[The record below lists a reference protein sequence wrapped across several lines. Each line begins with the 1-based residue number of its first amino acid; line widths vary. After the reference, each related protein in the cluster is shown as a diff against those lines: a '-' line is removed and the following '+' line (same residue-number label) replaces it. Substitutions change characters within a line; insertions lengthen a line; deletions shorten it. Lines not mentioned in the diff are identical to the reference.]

1 MLSRQHNFYQQFLQL
16 IDAAIICL
24 SLWLAHAIRFYLLNQ
39 VDWLGDYPLAPQFN
53 NCYWMM
59 ALALPL
65 GPLALEYVGVYQTR
79 ALSDLPREIGR
90 ILIAMLIVLVAIF
103 TCITVLRIPQVDIS
117 RAALGIFFILSSA
130 LLGLRSFLFLL
141 WLQQRGTRTHLRQ
154 YILLCGVASDRQSWK
169 DRFFAQPGKNFDIR
183 AEFDLGEEGLKR
195 FIDTLHDE
203 TIDIVVFSLNETIL
217 PQVREAL
224 LACEAEGVEAWISAD
239 FIQTL
244 FTHVQFDQF
253 AGQPLLI
260 YRTAPAISY
269 GLVAKRVID
278 VIGASV
284 LLVLVSP
291 FMALGA
297 IIIRATSPGPIIF
310 SQARSGL
317 HGRPFRMYKFRSMV
331 TNAEQARAELESMN
345 EMSGPV
351 FKVKNDPRITPFG
364 RWMRMTSFDE
374 LPQLWN
380 VLRGE
385 MSLVGPRPLPLY
397 ETASFVDL
405 TQRRRMSMRPGLT
418 CLWQVRGRNEI
429 TDFKDW
435 VRLDLEYIDRWSL
448 GLDIGILVR
457 TVPVVLFGS
466 GAK

>member
-16 IDAAIICL
+16 IDAALICA
-24 SLWLAHAIRFYLLNQ
+24 SLWAGHALRFYLLNR

-53 NCYWMM
+53 NCYWMI

-65 GPLALEYVGVYQTR
+65 GPLALEYMGIYQTR
-79 ALSDLPREIGR
+79 TLGEFPREVGR
-90 ILIAMLIVLVAIF
+90 IILALLIVLMAIF
-103 TCITVLRIPQVDIS
+103 TCITVLRIPQIDIS
-117 RAALGIFFILSSA
+117 RAALGLFFALATVLLS
-130 LLGLRSFLFLL
+130 LRSVIFLL
-141 WLQQRGTRTHLRQ
+141 WLQQRGARVHLRQ
-154 YILLCGVASDRQSWK
+154 YILLCGMEKDRQSWK
-169 DRFFAQPGKNFDIR
+169 DRFLAQPGKNFEIR
-183 AEFDLGEEGLKR
+183 AEFDLSREGLKR

-203 TIDIVVFSLNETIL
+203 MIDIVVFSLHETIL

-269 GLVAKRVID
+269 GLVAKRIID
-278 VIGASV
+278 VIGASAV
-284 LLVLVSP
+284 LLIVSLPMVIGALV
-291 FMALGA
+291 
-297 IIIRATSPGPIIF
+297 IRLTSPGPIIF

-345 EMSGPV
+345 EMTGPV
-351 FKVKNDPRITPFG
+351 FKLKNDPRVTRVG
-364 RWMRMTSFDE
+364 RWMRKTSFDE

-380 VLRGE
+380 ILRGE

-418 CLWQVRGRNEI
+418 CLWQVRGRNQI

-435 VRLDLEYIDRWSL
+435 VRLDLEYIDRWSPW
-448 GLDIGILVR
+448 LDIEILFR

>member
-1 MLSRQHNFYQQFLQL
+1 MG
-16 IDAAIICL
+16 
-24 SLWLAHAIRFYLLNQ
+24 LL
-39 VDWLGDYPLAPQFN
+39 
-53 NCYWMM
+53 
-59 ALALPL
+59 
-65 GPLALEYVGVYQTR
+65 
-79 ALSDLPREIGR
+79 
-90 ILIAMLIVLVAIF
+90 LVAIF

-117 RAALGIFFILSSA
+117 RAALGIFFVLSST
-130 LLGLRSFLFLL
+130 LLTLRCAIFLM
-141 WLQQRGTRTHLRQ
+141 WLKQRGNRVHLRQ
-154 YILLCGVASDRQSWK
+154 YILLCGLEKDRQFWK
-169 DRFFAQPGKNFDIR
+169 DRFLAQPGKNFEIR
-183 AEFDLGEEGLKR
+183 AEFDLGQEGLKR
-195 FIDTLHDE
+195 FTDTLHDE
-203 TIDIVVFSLNETIL
+203 MIDIVVFSLNETIF

-269 GLVAKRVID
+269 GLVAKRIVD
-278 VIGASV
+278 VIGSFV
-284 LLVLVSP
+284 MLVIASP
-291 FMALGA
+291 FMAAGA
-297 IIIRATSPGPIIF
+297 LAIRLTSPGPIIF
-310 SQARSGL
+310 SQARSGI

-345 EMSGPV
+345 EMAGPV
-351 FKVKNDPRITPFG
+351 FKVKNDPRVTPLG
-364 RWMRMTSFDE
+364 RWMRKTSFDE

-397 ETASFVDL
+397 ETANFVDL
-405 TQRRRMSMRPGLT
+405 SQRRRMSMRPGLT
-418 CLWQVRGRNEI
+418 CLWQVRGRNQI

-448 GLDIGILVR
+448 WLDLEILLR
-457 TVPVVLFGS
+457 TIPVVLFGW